1 MGNRAT
7 YSIALLTS
15 LVIGGMLI
23 KHLFQSR
30 HTAHQTGGA
39 MNNQNKQWAFG
50 ARSLRKLSTVHEDL
64 QRVAHRALELSPFDF
79 GITSGSRSAEEQNA
93 LFTQGASQLDGYAR
107 KSRHQTGHAIDFA
120 VYDENGN
127 ITWDFSYF
135 MQVSWAF
142 KQAARELNIPIIW
155 GGDWVSFKDGPHVE
169 LDKAVYP

>member
-1 MGNRAT
+1 MINRNGAV
-7 YSIALLTS
+7 LTILILSGISTFAFLRGRQGS
-15 LVIGGMLI
+15 LNLYLGE
-23 KHLFQSR
+23 S
-30 HTAHQTGGA
+30 
-39 MNNQNKQWAFG
+39 MNTTKQWAFG

-93 LFTQGASQLDGYAR
+93 LFAQGASQLDGYAR